1 MIERSDINSVLAQ
14 MRSMRSDMQQAA
26 RQIDMP
32 GLKSE
37 APGSAIQNTERTG
50 FTDLLK
56 SAVDQVNTN
65 SKMTNQLRES
75 YERGDPGVDLPQ
87 VMIQAQKSSISFDAL
102 LQVRNRLVQAY
113 EDVSKMPI

>member
-26 RQIDMP
+26 RQIEMP
-32 GLKSE
+32 GLRPD
-37 APGSAIQNTERTG
+37 APGSAVNESERTG

-56 SAVDQVNTN
+56 SAVNQVN
-65 SKMTNQLRES
+65 SNQQVANQMRES

-87 VMIQAQKSSISFDAL
+87 VMIQAQKASISFEAL
-102 LQVRNRLVQAY
+102 TQVRNRLVQAY

>member
-14 MRSMRSDMQQAA
+14 MRTMRSDMQQAA
-26 RQIDMP
+26 RQIEMP
-32 GLKSE
+32 GLRSE
-37 APGSAIQNTERTG
+37 APGNAIKDSERTG

-56 SAVDQVNTN
+56 SAVDQVNSN
-65 SKMTNQLRES
+65 QKMSNQMRES

-87 VMIQAQKSSISFDAL
+87 VMIQAQKASISFDAL
-102 LQVRNRLVQAY
+102 TQVRNRLVQAY